1 MFKRMLALIL
11 ALLLL
16 FAAMAEDIKE
26 QDVVVDEMYSVEE
39 FAVTEGLPDSWL
51 NILLMGMDTR
61 KTGEY
66 GDTDAMLILSIN
78 LGRKQAKLTSLLRD
92 TWVTMDNRTKAGKLS
107 TACAQ
112 GGPELAMRTVN
123 ECFGVNIEYYALA
136 NLTGMAEIIDLLGG
150 LDVDVTLQELEALNK
165 GLFDL
170 SSQSGM
176 EKLMEYGSGVH
187 LNGNQATAYARIYA
201 IDSDRKRAE
210 RNRYLLKLI
219 ARRIQRERPGTIVGV
234 VMALMNH
241 LETNMNVT
249 QIMTIAAIG
258 LQVNLDALQ
267 ETRIPAEGTYDSG
280 TYTMQKK
287 RVWCIKPDFD
297 QNTRLLHEFIYGA
310 QK

>member
-241 LETNMNVT
+241 VETNMNVT